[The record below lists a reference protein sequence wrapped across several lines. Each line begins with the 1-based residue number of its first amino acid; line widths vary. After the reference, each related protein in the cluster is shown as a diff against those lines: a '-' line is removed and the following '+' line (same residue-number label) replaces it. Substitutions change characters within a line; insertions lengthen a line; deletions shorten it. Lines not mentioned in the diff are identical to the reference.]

1 MKKQYFLSV
10 TGAILGIASC
20 YSNVMAQ
27 NEKIQMVVVSGGT
40 FQMGSNYK
48 LNMVPGVNSPEK
60 PIHSVAVNS
69 FSIGK
74 YEVTQKQWVDIMGNN
89 PSKHK
94 NCDDC
99 PVENVSWDDVQQFLT
114 KLNSKTGKHY
124 RLPTEAEWEYAARG
138 GNKSKGF
145 TYSGSN
151 NVKDVAWFDH
161 ASGFVSHKCGQKK
174 PNELGIYDMSG
185 NINEWC
191 SDWYDGNYYA
201 SSPANNP
208 VGPSSGTFRVL
219 RGGCFDRGIQ
229 SCRVSNRDEFYP
241 NKPWDSHGFRVAVSE

>member
-1 MKKQYFLSV
+1 M
-10 TGAILGIASC
+10 LGMVLC
-20 YSNVMAQ
+20 NSNAMAQ
-27 NEKIQMVVVSGGT
+27 NEAIQMVFVKGGS
-40 FQMGSNYK
+40 FQMGGNYE
-48 LNMVPGVNSPEK
+48 LNMVPGAHNFVK
-60 PIHSVAVNS
+60 PIHTVTVGS

-74 YEVTQKQWVDIMGNN
+74 YELTQKQWVSVMNSN

-99 PVENVSWDDVQQFLT
+99 PVDNVSWDDVQQFLS

-151 NVKDVAWFDH
+151 NVKEVAWFDH

-185 NINEWC
+185 NIYEWC
-191 SDWYDGNYYA
+191 SDWYDGSYYLN
-201 SSPANNP
+201 SPKQSP
-208 VGPSSGTFRVL
+208 KGPSTGEFRVQ
-219 RGGCFDRGIQ
+219 RGGCFDRGIL
-229 SCRVSNRDEFYP
+229 SCRVSYRYEGEPNR
-241 NKPWDSHGFRVAVSE
+241 PWPTDGFRVVLSE